1 MLTVRVCWH
10 DTLELITLFVNR
22 VFRISAL
29 WFISQIHE
37 KASLVKANI
46 RTRIRHKQSKYIHFI
61 HLMGKGRV
69 YVFVSLPVHI
79 GPQRTKIGAEQF
91 RNHVYPLRDKKLNT
105 LLKIKHDQMISI
117 KYK

>member
-37 KASLVKANI
+37 KASLVK
-46 RTRIRHKQSKYIHFI
+46 SK
-61 HLMGKGRV
+61 
-69 YVFVSLPVHI
+69 
-79 GPQRTKIGAEQF
+79 
-91 RNHVYPLRDKKLNT
+91 
-105 LLKIKHDQMISI
+105 
-117 KYK
+117 

>member
-37 KASLVKANI
+37 KASLVKANK

-61 HLMGKGRV
+61 HLMGKGV
-69 YVFVSLPVHI
+69 CVCVCVTTCPHW
-79 GPQRTKIGAEQF
+79 TAE
-91 RNHVYPLRDKKLNT
+91 NKDW
-105 LLKIKHDQMISI
+105 S
-117 KYK
+117 

>member
-37 KASLVKANI
+37 KASLVKANK
-46 RTRIRHKQSKYIHFI
+46 RTRIRDKQSKYIHFI
-61 HLMGKGRV
+61 HLMGKGCV
-69 YVFVSLPVHI
+69 CVFVSLPVHI

-91 RNHVYPLRDKKLNT
+91 RNHVYPLRDIKSNT
-105 LLKIKHDQMISI
+105 LLKIKHNQMISI

>member
-37 KASLVKANI
+37 KASLVKAIKEPELDTNSLS
-46 RTRIRHKQSKYIHFI
+46 TFI
-61 HLMGKGRV
+61 L
-69 YVFVSLPVHI
+69 FI
-79 GPQRTKIGAEQF
+79 
-91 RNHVYPLRDKKLNT
+91 
-105 LLKIKHDQMISI
+105 
-117 KYK
+117 